1 MREERQQ
8 WKSRKGNHSHLNV
21 DDEKNRLKQQMR
33 ACFFLFVTLVHIF
46 LRGCKIKGSGLIRN
60 RGEAG
65 GEDGA
70 VRNTNQTLFPLY
82 RCWLDAS
89 PNTDH
94 PLNKHSAKYYL
105 FSSFTEAASS

>member
-1 MREERQQ
+1 
-8 WKSRKGNHSHLNV
+8 
-21 DDEKNRLKQQMR
+21 MR

-89 PNTDH
+89 PNTDQ
-94 PLNKHSAKYYL
+94 PLNKNGQDDAASVKEEKRFCTELNQVLTKNVKIYL
-105 FSSFTEAASS
+105 FHLYRVLN

>member
-1 MREERQQ
+1 
-8 WKSRKGNHSHLNV
+8 
-21 DDEKNRLKQQMR
+21 MR

-89 PNTDH
+89 PNTDQ
-94 PLNKHSAKYYL
+94 PLNKNGQDD
-105 FSSFTEAASS
+105 AASVKEEKR